1 MEKFLDNDGLV
12 ALFQD
17 VCIWRIY
24 KYQPYFNKMEIGFYF
39 FFFLVSLQ
47 FRDLPLPF
55 WGEQVAYG
63 PHLGFIASFE

>member
-1 MEKFLDNDGLV
+1 MPWNTMEKFLDNDGLV

-39 FFFLVSLQ
+39 FFSWYHYNSEIFPSH
-47 FRDLPLPF
+47 FGGNKLPM
-55 WGEQVAYG
+55 G
-63 PHLGFIASFE
+63 HI